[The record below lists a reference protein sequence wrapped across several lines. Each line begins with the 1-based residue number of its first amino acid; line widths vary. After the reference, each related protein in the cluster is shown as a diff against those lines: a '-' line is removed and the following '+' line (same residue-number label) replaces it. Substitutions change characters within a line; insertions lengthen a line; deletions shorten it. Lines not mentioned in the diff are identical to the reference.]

1 MKSAHYC
8 RVLKWIHKRL
18 PVYSL
23 QKRIKDHLYRSI
35 DDLETDVMTLC
46 KNAQA
51 YNMEGSL
58 VSFVETFLQLRQR
71 EKRQSIW
78 DATFSY

>member
-1 MKSAHYC
+1 MLRKFVSWMDIQIVFC
-8 RVLKWIHKRL
+8 IL
-18 PVYSL
+18 L
-23 QKRIKDHLYRSI
+23 QKRIKDHYYRSI

-58 VSFVETFLQLRQR
+58 VSLGQNTTFRN
-71 EKRQSIW
+71 W
-78 DATFSY
+78 DNL